1 MISGATVNGRKPL
14 PGATV
19 EPVGTTGGTGAAPL
33 KAADV
38 AGMGAKTT
46 TTGQHIAKPGES
58 TPPLNSPAA
67 SAERITTG
75 TTAEEQR
82 KKLAKK
88 MYPSSNGAWGE
99 PVSGI

>member
-14 PGATV
+14 PGQQVESFGTRSADAKPSAGTV
-19 EPVGTTGGTGAAPL
+19 ANE
-33 KAADV
+33 
-38 AGMGAKTT
+38 GAKTT

-82 KKLAKK
+82 RKVAKR

-99 PVSGI
+99 PVSGF